1 MEGNGFMKPKWQKT
15 IETQLAET
23 KLAWNVIRKLST
35 ARKDQFLRRAAQEL
49 IHSQNSI
56 LRANAKDVT
65 AARKDR
71 LSAAMLDRLTLTP
84 KRIEAM
90 ALGIRAVAGLKDPVG
105 HVKAHW
111 KRPNGLKIS
120 RVSVPIGVI
129 LIIYESRPNVTVEC
143 AALCFKSGNAAILR
157 GGRESFHT
165 NQALAVVLK
174 TALKKEKLP
183 EAAITLISTTDRE
196 AVDFLLKRDSDIHL
210 VIPRGGETL
219 IRKVVELS
227 RIPVIKHYQGICHV
241 YVDKKADFIKAE
253 AIVLNAKIQRP
264 GVCNAMETLLVHQH
278 VAARF
283 LPEVGRKLSQVGCE
297 LRADKKAYGHL
308 RGIPGVVHAQPQ
320 DFGHE
325 FLEKILAVKVVKDLE
340 EAMEHIRIYGSAH
353 TDAIVTE
360 DKKAA
365 NIFKQD
371 VDSASVM
378 VNASTRFADGF
389 EYGFGAEIGIST
401 DKIHARG
408 PMGLEGLTS
417 YKYIVEG
424 QGQIRV

>member
-1 MEGNGFMKPKWQKT
+1 MKPKWQKQ
-15 IETQLAET
+15 IEIQLRET
-23 KLAWNVIRKLST
+23 KLAWNEIRKLSSE
-35 ARKDQFLRRAAQEL
+35 RKSRFLRRAAQEL
-49 IHSQNSI
+49 LRNQKAI
-56 LRANAKDVT
+56 LQANRKDV
-65 AARKDR
+65 AAAAKEK
-71 LSAAMLDRLTLTP
+71 LSSAMLDRLTLTP

-90 ALGIRAVAGLKDPVG
+90 AAGVEVVAGLKDPVG
-105 HVKAHW
+105 DIKARW
-111 KRPNGLKIS
+111 KRPNGLNIS
-120 RVSVPIGVI
+120 KVSVPIGVI

-165 NQALAVVLK
+165 NQALAAVLK

-183 EAAITLISTTDRE
+183 EAAITLVSTTDRE

-210 VIPRGGETL
+210 VIPRGGEAL

-264 GVCNAMETLLVHQH
+264 GVCNAMETLLVHQGI
-278 VAARF
+278 AARF
-283 LPEVGRKLSQVGCE
+283 LPEVGAKLSQVGCE
-297 LRADKKAYGHL
+297 MRADQKAYAYL
-308 RGIPGVVHAQPQ
+308 QKIPGVRRAKPE
-320 DFGHE
+320 DFGRE
-325 FLEKILAVKVVKDLE
+325 FLEKILAVKVVTGLE
-340 EAMEHIRIYGSAH
+340 EAMKHIERYGSSH

-360 DKKAA
+360 DKKNAD
-365 NIFKQD
+365 IFKQE
-371 VDSASVM
+371 VDSSSVM

-424 QGQIRV
+424 QGQIRL

>member
-1 MEGNGFMKPKWQKT
+1 MMTPVWQEEILEDLSAAKH
-15 IETQLAET
+15 
-23 KLAWNVIRKLST
+23 AWNEVRKLP
-35 ARKDQFLRRAAQEL
+35 
-49 IHSQNSI
+49 
-56 LRANAKDVT
+56 
-65 AARKDR
+65 AARKNKFLKTAAHELEKNQAAILTANRQDLEAAR
-71 LSAAMLDRLTLTP
+71 KENLNSAMLDRLTLNSA
-84 KRIEAM
+84 RIQAM
-90 ALGIRAVAGLKDPVG
+90 AGGVRVVAGLADPVG
-105 HVKAHW
+105 RLQETW

-120 RVSVPIGVI
+120 KVSVPIGVI

-165 NQALAVVLK
+165 NQALMQVLK
-174 TALKKEKLP
+174 QALKKEKLP
-183 EAAITLISTTDRE
+183 EAAMTLVSTTDRE
-196 AVDFLLKRDSDIHL
+196 AVDFLLKRDGDIHL

-241 YVDKKADFIKAE
+241 YVDRKANFKKAE
-253 AIVLNAKIQRP
+253 AIVFNAKVQRP
-264 GVCNAMETLLVHQH
+264 GVCNAMETLLVHEK
-278 VAARF
+278 AAAKF
-283 LPEVGRKLSQVGCE
+283 LPVIGRKLQEAGCE
-297 LRADKKAYGHL
+297 IRADKSAWRHL
-308 RGIPGVVHAQPQ
+308 KSVPGVRRAVPE

-325 FLEKILAVKVVKDLE
+325 FLEKILAVKVVPGLQA
-340 EAMEHIRIYGSAH
+340 AMDHIQTYGSAH

-360 DKKAA
+360 DKRAA
-365 NIFKQD
+365 QTFKD
-371 VDSASVM
+371 EVDSSSVM

-424 QGQIRV
+424 KGQIRV